1 MGAGSWKVAFTGLP
15 APASGAQ
22 TSRRVYINGP
32 NIYCGQVATV
42 HVYLPPGSDGLTF
55 QVFSNYNNYA
65 QFGATGPASVTRDAW
80 NSYAYTVPSNVG
92 PGGIQRLGIQFL
104 WSGTAAFTGNVYIDD
119 ITW

>member
-1 MGAGSWKVAFTGLP
+1 M
-15 APASGAQ
+15 
-22 TSRRVYINGP
+22 
-32 NIYCGQVATV
+32 

-55 QVFSNYNNYA
+55 QVFTQYNNYA

-80 NSYAYTVPSNVG
+80 NTYAYTVPSNVG